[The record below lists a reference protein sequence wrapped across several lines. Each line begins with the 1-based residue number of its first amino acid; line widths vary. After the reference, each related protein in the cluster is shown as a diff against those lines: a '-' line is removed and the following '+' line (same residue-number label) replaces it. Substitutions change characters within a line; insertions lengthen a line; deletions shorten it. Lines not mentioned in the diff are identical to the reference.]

1 LILKLTHS
9 RPRATSL
16 VIPTQDIVSV
26 YVMVISDIASP
37 GMNGIQLLMTMK
49 RHQNWR
55 HIPVIIVSGNAGA
68 EAMSAKIRGAFEVF
82 EKPYRF
88 EELLVAVRCALASR

>member
-49 RHQNWR
+49 RHPNW
-55 HIPVIIVSGNAGA
+55 
-68 EAMSAKIRGAFEVF
+68 RGAFEVF